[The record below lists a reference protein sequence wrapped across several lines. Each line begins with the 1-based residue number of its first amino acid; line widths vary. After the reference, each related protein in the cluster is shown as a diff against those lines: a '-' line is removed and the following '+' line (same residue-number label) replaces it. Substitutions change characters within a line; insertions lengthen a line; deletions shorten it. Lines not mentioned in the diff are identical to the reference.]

1 MVSIELT
8 IGKFRGG
15 KDEKGIL
22 IVSIFKSSEEY
33 ILSKQNRKS
42 CNPRNTGRLGD
53 VADLII
59 M

>member
-1 MVSIELT
+1 VVSIELT

-42 CNPRNTGRLGD
+42 CNPRNTGR
-53 VADLII
+53 
-59 M
+59 